1 VSAGLFAGA
10 AIYITLV
17 EHPARVACGTATA
30 LAQFGPSYRRAA
42 AMQALLAAGGCLA
55 AIGAWAAGR
64 GWLVLVGG
72 LAAVGAW
79 MREGG
84 AVVLIA
90 GVALGAVIPFTLI
103 VIFPTNKQLLDP
115 ALDRRSPEATAL
127 LARWGK
133 LHAVRSAAGTASFVL
148 LALRLAGAL

>member
-17 EHPARVACGTATA
+17 EHPARVECGTAIA

-42 AMQALLAAGGCLA
+42 VMQALLAAIGC
-55 AIGAWAAGR
+55 
-64 GWLVLVGG
+64 

-103 VIFPTNKQLLDP
+103 VIFPTNKRLLDP
-115 ALDRRSPEATAL
+115 ALDRHSPEATAL
-127 LARWGK
+127 LARWGT
-133 LHAVRSAAGTASFVL
+133 LHAIRSAAGAASFLL
-148 LALRLAGAL
+148 LALHLTGAS